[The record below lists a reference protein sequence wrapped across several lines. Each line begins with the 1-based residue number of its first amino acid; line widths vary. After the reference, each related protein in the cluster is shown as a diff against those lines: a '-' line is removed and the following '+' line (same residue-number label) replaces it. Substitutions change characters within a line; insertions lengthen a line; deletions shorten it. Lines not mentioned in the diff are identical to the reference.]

1 MLAQTFVVY
10 DRYNGH
16 IVCDIKYQY
25 KIFQSRKEAL
35 QYICDKNLNQQDF
48 VVKEGTDFDQRTVK
62 EIQSIEAGA

>member
-1 MLAQTFVVY
+1 MPAQTFVIY

-16 IVCDIKYQY
+16 IVCGIKYQY

-48 VVKEGTDFDQRTVK
+48 VAERSDKFDC
-62 EIQSIEAGA
+62 